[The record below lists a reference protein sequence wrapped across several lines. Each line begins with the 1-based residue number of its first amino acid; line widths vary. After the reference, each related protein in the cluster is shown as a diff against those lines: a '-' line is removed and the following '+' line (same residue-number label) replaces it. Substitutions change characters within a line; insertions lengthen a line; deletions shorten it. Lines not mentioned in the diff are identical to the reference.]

1 MDSRE
6 KTIKLLEAFLS
17 NKEVDGVCGYTVVP
31 DDGEDTIQVI
41 VVLDIDYI
49 KKANTKPGFVARM
62 IREGVKQEIKKWIGL
77 DVYVGSTAK
86 ECNESETMTESKKKY
101 IVTESQLKRL
111 KEYFDPIHY
120 LKKIMK
126 DAPKYIR
133 DPETLKYDVA
143 FQKIVDVIFK
153 YTMRHTPVDNL
164 KGLEVSKV
172 TPQGWGVDMGDDS
185 KGSHTEWTIVLTS
198 VLPKWFNPDDD
209 TYKSQ
214 MEDFRKEFTSI
225 ANMMG
230 LSSSSPLSQ
239 EGFPFDKVRFI
250 ISNH

>member
-1 MDSRE
+1 MESRE

-17 NKEVDGVCGYTVVP
+17 DKEVDGVCGYMVVP
-31 DDGEDTIQVI
+31 DDGEDSIQVV

-86 ECNESETMTESKKKY
+86 QCNESETMTESKKKY

-120 LKKIMK
+120 LKKIVK
-126 DAPKYIR
+126 DAPKYVR
-133 DPETLKYDVA
+133 DPSTLKYDVA

-164 KGLEVSKV
+164 KGLKVSKV
-172 TPQGWGVDMGDDS
+172 TPQGWGVDMGDNS

-250 ISNH
+250 ISNN

>member
-17 NKEVDGVCGYTVVP
+17 DKEVDGVCGYMVVP
-31 DDGEDTIQVI
+31 DDGEDSIQVV

-86 ECNESETMTESKKKY
+86 QCNESETMTESKKKY

-164 KGLEVSKV
+164 RGLKVSKV

-250 ISNH
+250 ISND

>member
-1 MDSRE
+1 MKNRE
-6 KTIKLLEAFLS
+6 KTVKLLESFLS
-17 NKEVDGVCGYTVVP
+17 DKEVDGVCGYMVDP
-31 DDGEDTIQVI
+31 DGEGPIQVI

-49 KKANTKPGFVARM
+49 QEANTKPGFVARM

-86 ECNESETMTESKKKY
+86 KCDESITESKKKY
-101 IVTESQLKRL
+101 VVTESQLKRL

-133 DPETLKYDVA
+133 DPETLKYDVS

-153 YTMRHTPVDNL
+153 YTIRHTPVDNL
-164 KGLEVSKV
+164 KGLEVTKV
-172 TPQGWGVDMGDDS
+172 TPQGWGSDMKDDS
-185 KGSHTEWTIVLTS
+185 KGSHTEWIVLLTS
-198 VLPKWFNPDDD
+198 VLPKWFNPDDI
-209 TYKSQ
+209 TYRSQ
-214 MEDFRKEFTSI
+214 MEDFKREFASI

-230 LSSSSPLSQ
+230 LSSSSPVSQ
-239 EGFPFDKVRFI
+239 EGIFNDKVKFI
-250 ISNH
+250 INNN

>member
-164 KGLEVSKV
+164 RGLKVSKV

>member
-17 NKEVDGVCGYTVVP
+17 DKEVDGVCGYMVVP
-31 DDGEDTIQVI
+31 DDGEDSIQVV

-86 ECNESETMTESKKKY
+86 QCNESETMTESKKKY

-120 LKKIMK
+120 LKKIVK
-126 DAPKYIR
+126 DAPKYVR
-133 DPETLKYDVA
+133 DPSTLKYDVA

-164 KGLEVSKV
+164 KGLKVSKV
-172 TPQGWGVDMGDDS
+172 TPQGWGVDMGDNS

-250 ISNH
+250 ISNN